1 MTSDEI
7 RSAFLDF
14 FVEKKHKV
22 IPSSSLV
29 PKGDPTLLLTTAGMV
44 QFKPYFLGQAVP
56 PNPRLA
62 SCQKCFRTTDI
73 EAVGDSSHLTFF
85 EMLGN
90 FSVGD
95 YFKPEAVEW
104 GWEFVTRRLGLPAER
119 LWVTIFLDDDEAF
132 HLWRKQGIP
141 ESRIL
146 RFGEEDN
153 FWGPAGDSGPCGPC
167 SEIHYDFGKAV
178 GCGKPSCAPNCACGR
193 FSEIWNLVFMQY
205 NQDIAG
211 KRTPLPRPNIDTGM
225 GLERTAAVM
234 QGKTSVYET
243 DLFVSLLDYIAEL
256 AGKKY
261 QADSDIGNAMRVI
274 AEHGRGI
281 AFLIGD
287 GVTPSNEGRG
297 YVLRRLLRRAV
308 FFGRRL
314 GLDKPFLAEVAKVT
328 IGQMKHIYPELK
340 QRKDF
345 ILKTIESEE
354 TRFSETFTIGLEL
367 LDDIMSRATSKG
379 ESKISGKKAFK
390 LYDTYGFPV
399 ASTAEIAAERGFTVD
414 VDGFEQEMEKQRE
427 RAKAAQ
433 RILTGEVTLRG
444 KGELKATGTILKKA
458 TSFVGYHTLEHKAII
473 IGILVDGKS
482 VDSVG
487 VGQEASL
494 ILDSTPFYAEMGGQV
509 GDSGEISSRSARF
522 AVANAARIPTDIVVH
537 QGRVTEG
544 SFNTGDEAIAKV
556 DGERRRDIARNHT
569 ATHLLQ
575 AALREVLGEH
585 VQQKGSLVAPQRL
598 RFDFSHPVALSRE
611 EIDRVNHIVNQKIRQ
626 NLKAYDEELAYKKA
640 LAEGAIAL
648 FEEKYG
654 DKVRV
659 MKIGEPVI
667 SAELCGGTH
676 VETTGEIGLFHIISE
691 SSIGAG
697 LRRIE
702 AVTGR
707 GAEDYIGQALAQLQ
721 EIAQVTEATLEN
733 VAEKVSGTAGALE
746 MAKKRSQALERELS
760 KKIVESLLTK
770 AEVVKGVKVLTAQ
783 LPPTRMEILRE
794 MSDMLREKLGSA
806 IVVLGTAYENKPIFL
821 AAVTP
826 DLVAKG
832 YNAGDI
838 VNQVAKVAGGG
849 GGGKAGIAQ
858 AGGKDKGKIDEALR
872 QVPEIM
878 EKLYF
883 S

>member
-1 MTSDEI
+1 MTSDDI

-14 FVEKKHKV
+14 FVEKGHEV
-22 IPSSSLV
+22 IPSSSLI
-29 PKGDPTLLLTTAGMV
+29 PRDDPTLLLTTAGMV
-44 QFKPYFLGQAVP
+44 QFKPYFLGQALP

-95 YFKPEAVEW
+95 YFKPEAIEW
-104 GWEFVTRRLGLPAER
+104 GWEFVTRRLDLPPER
-119 LWVTIFLDDDEAF
+119 LWITIFLDDDEAF
-132 HLWRKQGIP
+132 HLWRKQGVP
-141 ESRIL
+141 ESKIK

-167 SEIHYDFGKAV
+167 SEIHYDFGEAV
-178 GCGKPSCAPNCACGR
+178 GCGQPSCAPNCECGR

-205 NQDIAG
+205 NQDKSG
-211 KRTPLPRPNIDTGM
+211 KRTPLPKPNIDTGM
-225 GLERTAAVM
+225 GLERTAAVI
-234 QGKTSVYET
+234 QGKTSIYET
-243 DLFVSLLDYIAEL
+243 DLFLALLDYIVEL
-256 AGKKY
+256 TGKKY
-261 QADSDIGNAMRVI
+261 QADSETGNAMRVI
-274 AEHGRGI
+274 AEHGRGL

-297 YVLRRLLRRAV
+297 YVLRRLLRRTML
-308 FFGRRL
+308 FGRRL
-314 GLDKPFLAEVAKVT
+314 GLDKPFLAEVAKVIT
-328 IGQMKHIYPELK
+328 GRMKHVYPELK

-345 ILKTIESEE
+345 ILQTIEFEE
-354 TRFSETFTIGLEL
+354 TRFNETLTTGLEL
-367 LDDIMSRATSKG
+367 LDDIIFRASSKG
-379 ESKISGKKAFK
+379 ENIISGIEAFK
-390 LYDTYGFPV
+390 LYDTYGFPIEL
-399 ASTAEIAAERGFTVD
+399 TAEIATGRGFSVD
-414 VDGFEQEMEKQRE
+414 MDGFNQEMAKQRE

-433 RILTGEVTLRG
+433 LFKVEVG
-444 KGELKATGTILKKA
+444 KGAVNMQGGLSIEK
-458 TSFVGYHTLEHKAII
+458 TSFIGYRTLEHKSVI
-473 IGILVDGKS
+473 IGILADGKS
-482 VDSVG
+482 EDSVG
-487 VGQEASL
+487 TEQEASL

-509 GDSGEISSRSARF
+509 GDSGEISSHSARF
-522 AVANAARIPTDIVVH
+522 AVVNTARIPTDIFIH
-537 QGRVTEG
+537 KGKVTKG
-544 SFNTGDEAIAKV
+544 TFNIGDEVVARV

-585 VQQKGSLVAPQRL
+585 VQQKGSLVAPKRL
-598 RFDFSHPVALSRE
+598 RFDFSHPVALTKE
-611 EIDRVNHIVNQKIRQ
+611 EIQKVNHIVNQKIRQ

-676 VETTGEIGLFHIISE
+676 VETTGEIGFFHIISE
-691 SSIGAG
+691 SSIGSG

-707 GAEDYIGQALAQLQ
+707 GAEAYIRQALAQLQ
-721 EIAQVTEATLEN
+721 DIAQITEATLEN
-733 VAEKVSGTAGALE
+733 VAEKVSSTAGALE
-746 MAKKRSQALERELS
+746 IEKKHSQALERELS

-770 AEVVKGVKVLTAQ
+770 AEVIRGVKVLTTR
-783 LPPTRMEILRE
+783 LSPTRMEVLRE
-794 MSDMLREKLGSA
+794 MSDMLREKLGSV
-806 IVVLGTAYENKPIFL
+806 IVVLGTAYEGKPIFL
-821 AAVTP
+821 AAVTS

-832 YNAGDI
+832 YNAGKI
-838 VNQVAKVAGGG
+838 VGEVAKITGGG

-858 AGGKDKGKIDEALR
+858 AGGKDKGKLDEALG
-872 QVPEIM
+872 QVPEILK
-878 EKLYF
+878 KLYP
-883 S
+883 

>member
-14 FVEKKHKV
+14 FVEKGHRV

-95 YFKPEAVEW
+95 YFKKEAIDW

-119 LWVTIFLDDDEAF
+119 LWITIFLDDDEAF

-167 SEIHYDFGKAV
+167 SEIHYDFGEAV

-205 NQDIAG
+205 NQDKAG
-211 KRTPLPRPNIDTGM
+211 KRTPLPKPNIDTGM

-243 DLFVSLLDYIAEL
+243 DLFVPLLDYIAEL

-261 QADSDIGNAMRVI
+261 QADSDAGNAMRVI
-274 AEHGRGI
+274 VEHGRGI

-308 FFGRRL
+308 LFGRRL
-314 GLDKPFLAEVAKVT
+314 DLDKPFLAEVARGT

-345 ILKTIESEE
+345 IVKTIEFEE
-354 TRFSETFTIGLEL
+354 TRFNETLTTGLEL

-379 ESKISGKKAFK
+379 ENKISGKKAFK

-399 ASTAEIAAERGFTVD
+399 ASTAEIATERGFSVD
-414 VDGFEQEMEKQRE
+414 MAGFEKEMGKQRE

-433 RILTGEVTLRG
+433 LFKAGVGGGAVKIPG
-444 KGELKATGTILKKA
+444 KLSIEATP
-458 TSFVGYHTLEHKAII
+458 FVGYRTLEHKSII

-482 VDSVG
+482 VDSVET
-487 VGQEASL
+487 GQEASL

-537 QGRVTEG
+537 QGKVTEG
-544 SFNTGDEAIAKV
+544 SFNTGDEVIARV

-569 ATHLLQ
+569 ATHLFQ

-598 RFDFSHPVALSRE
+598 RFDFSHPVALTRE
-611 EIDRVNHIVNQKIRQ
+611 EIDKVNHIVNQKIRQ

-676 VETTGEIGLFHIISE
+676 VETTGEIGFFHVISE

-707 GAEDYIGQALAQLQ
+707 GAEAYIGQALARLQ
-721 EIAQVTEATLEN
+721 EIARITEATLEN

-746 MAKKRSQALERELS
+746 SEKKRSQALERELS
-760 KKIVESLLTK
+760 RKIVESLLGK
-770 AEVVKGVKVLTAQ
+770 AEAVNGVKVLTAQ

-872 QVPEIM
+872 QVPKIM